1 MNRNWQATSMTFGI
15 FVAAV
20 LDSINGAIGISVVLF
35 LWRTWLTERLKQSI
49 SHEYALKL
57 EEWKHAEQIRIK
69 SEAIASLLA
78 EWMSFPDEQKTLNKL
93 TFEAYLWLP
102 TEILQLLTRTLAHDP
117 TAPNAREILS
127 KVRQH
132 LLNDNSLNA
141 ADIIIF
147 KQESDRRAFAAR
159 LKEATEFKAFRAA
172 QCDGDERI
180 SWQKWIERFQL

>member
-1 MNRNWQATSMTFGI
+1 MTFET
-15 FVAAV
+15 FVTAA
-20 LDSINGAIGISVVLF
+20 LGSLTGAIGISIVLF
-35 LWRTWLTERLKQSI
+35 LCRTWLTERLKQSI
-49 SHEYALKL
+49 SHEYAIKL
-57 EEWKHAEQIRIK
+57 EEWKQAEQIRIK

-102 TEILQLLTRTLAHDP
+102 TEILELLTKTLAHDP

-132 LLNDNSLNA
+132 LLNDDSLKA
-141 ADIIIF
+141 SDIIIF

-159 LKEATEFKAFRAA
+159 LKEATGFKAFSAA
-172 QCDGDERI
+172 SAMGIKGFRGRNGSSASI
-180 SWQKWIERFQL
+180 SRK